1 MADDN
6 VIEFRVPPRDEYEP
20 EWEKMARANPRWAAR
35 QIWGLLKRALESEA
49 ECDKMRRSLEEAK
62 SFLVEHHAGPDH
74 DRFDCSACCALME
87 IRKGL
92 GEADDE

>member
-6 VIEFRVPPRDEYEP
+6 VIEFHVPPRDEYEP
-20 EWEKMARANPRWAAR
+20 EWERMARTNPKWAAR
-35 QIWGLLKRALESEA
+35 RALKSEA
-49 ECDKMRRSLEEAK
+49 ECVKLEKSLEEAK